1 MDFAMEP
8 DYNHGN
14 ELTERDIW
22 IDDIWKVLRELPRN
36 AQVSIAMDSLDKL
49 AKEQSAQ
56 QARKEAAIRA
66 VNAYVKDCEG
76 CSPILAE
83 DCDERCPYIAR
94 LRAAILGEGK

>member
-49 AKEQSAQ
+49 AKEYSAQ
-56 QARKEAAIRA
+56 QARKDAADRA
-66 VNAYVKDCEG
+66 VEFVEQNGEWDNFTEQK
-76 CSPILAE
+76 
-83 DCDERCPYIAR
+83 

>member
-49 AKEQSAQ
+49 AKEYSAQ
-56 QARKEAAIRA
+56 QARKEAAVRA

-76 CSPILAE
+76 CSPRLASKKPNN
-83 DCDERCPYIAR
+83 CFN
-94 LRAAILGEGK
+94 LTS

>member
-8 DYNHGN
+8 DYNHEI

-36 AQVSIAMDSLDKL
+36 AKVNIAMDSLDKL

-56 QARKEAAIRA
+56 QARKDVA
-66 VNAYVKDCEG
+66 VRVCNICQKDTPCEKY
-76 CSPILAE
+76 CLTIE
-83 DCDERCPYIAR
+83 
-94 LRAAILGEGK
+94 AILGEEK

>member
-56 QARKEAAIRA
+56 QARKEAADRA
-66 VNAYVKDCEG
+66 VAFVEENGEWDNFTEQK
-76 CSPILAE
+76 
-83 DCDERCPYIAR
+83 

>member
-36 AQVSIAMDSLDKL
+36 AKVNIAMDSLDNL
-49 AKEQSAQ
+49 AKEQPAQ
-56 QARKEAAIRA
+56 QARKDTADRA
-66 VNAYVKDCEG
+66 VAFVEENGEWDNFTEQK
-76 CSPILAE
+76 
-83 DCDERCPYIAR
+83 
-94 LRAAILGEGK
+94 LRAAILGEEK